1 MEAGILA
8 QGLQEGDLDLDLSTI
23 SEESR
28 GVLSSI
34 LGHQISDEELKIM
47 LGWAESNRNRL
58 QSDGTD
64 GEAPPSGMTRGE
76 CLEIEESLKKLKEE
90 NDKAASEMEK
100 VPCVYPSKMGQ
111 PSPFLVASTVMFWSF
126 VGIFMV
132 TSGCC
137 LAHRLKP

>member
-1 MEAGILA
+1 M
-8 QGLQEGDLDLDLSTI
+8 
-23 SEESR
+23 
-28 GVLSSI
+28 LSSI

-76 CLEIEESLKKLKEE
+76 CLEMEQSLKKLKEE
-90 NDKAASEMEK
+90 NDKAASEMER
-100 VPCVYPSKMGQ
+100 VPCVCPSKMGQ
-111 PSPFLVASTVMFWSF
+111 SSPFLVASTVMFWSF

-132 TSGCC
+132 GAGCS
-137 LAHRLKP
+137 LARRLKK